1 MRAIPIYK
9 NERDDLWKYK
19 KFVAAVTI
27 LAAKAPDYHMV
38 FTNADV
44 FWTSQVPTAATDGVY
59 IYINPDFFLGLPTD
73 AQRAFLLGH
82 EVGHIVLNHPM
93 RGRAHHLRGFISQG
107 VPFVHK
113 VYNYAG
119 DAIINEDLISR
130 GLEAIEGCILHDNVN
145 RNDVTEEVYLKFFDA
160 EKHDKPEPIGDSE
173 VPDDVPTN
181 PVESEGS
188 TDQESEDGQDEQESQ
203 DGDDSTETQS
213 GDGEEGDEQEQGE
226 QGAGEPTN
234 ADESTETGSGL
245 SGGQATDHD
254 GHDVHLEPLYDGT
267 AEEQEEAAKD
277 DYEEIQRQIEQAID
291 SAEMQG
297 QEASDVFKGASDR
310 RKSDVDLEAQDW
322 REQLEVEMTKPSREG
337 NNDFRRI
344 DRRKF
349 ANYGVIAPA
358 KRGNIARIAAIK
370 DISYSVCEYS
380 EAVFDEKFA
389 ELIDQLAPTEGTLV
403 MHTNHKMV
411 QADNVYNGQ
420 EYADMSK
427 PQGGGTYLSSALDW
441 MNDNGYTADVIVAF
455 TDGELDDRDWK
466 QLAEAEVIVVLDTY
480 SSYVYAKRYI
490 KRHQIKVIVADDNF
504 RGAA

>member
-44 FWTSQVPTAATDGVY
+44 FWSSQVPTAATDGVY

-93 RGRAHHLRGFISQG
+93 RGRAHKLRGFISQG

-130 GLEAIEGCILHDNVN
+130 GLEPIEGCILHDNVN

-160 EKHDKPEPIGDSE
+160 KKHDKPEPIDDSE

-213 GDGEEGDEQEQGE
+213 GDGQEGDEQEQGE

-234 ADESTETGSGL
+234 ADESTETGSGR
-245 SGGQATDHD
+245 SGGQSTEHD

-267 AEEQEEAAKD
+267 PEEQEEAAKE
-277 DYEEIQRQIEQAID
+277 DYAEIQRQIEQAID

-297 QEASDVFKGASDR
+297 QDASDIFKGASDR
-310 RKSDVDLEAQDW
+310 RKSDADLEAQDW

-337 NNDFRRI
+337 NNDFRKI

-380 EAVFDEKFA
+380 EAVFDERFA

-403 MHTNHKMV
+403 MHTNHRMV

-441 MNDNGYTADVIVAF
+441 MQDNGYSADVIVAF
-455 TDGELDDRDWK
+455 TDGELSDGDWK
-466 QLAEAEVIVVLDTY
+466 QLAEAGVIVVLDTY

-490 KRHQIKVIVADDNF
+490 ARHQIKVIVADDNF